1 MRERQQNTMRPPRLV
16 FTVTNQLVYDQ
27 RMIRICGSL
36 SRAGYHVKLV
46 GCQHP
51 QAPALQQEPFK
62 QVRLRCW
69 FRKGLGFYAEYNL
82 RLFFYLLFCR
92 MDLVCAIDLDTILP
106 CYLVSSIRRKKRVY
120 DAHELFCEMQEIVE
134 RPRIYG
140 FWKRLEKLT
149 VPHFKTGYT
158 VNQPIADEF
167 HRMYG
172 VDYEVVRNLPMLREL
187 EIPVKSE
194 KYILYQGAVN
204 QGRSFETL
212 IPAMKDVPVPLW
224 IAGDGN
230 FMQQAKALVKEYG
243 LEDKVLFLGSIPP
256 GKLWEITRHALLGI
270 TLFDPRGRSNY
281 YSLANRFFDYIQAGI
296 PQLCVDYPVYRELNN
311 SGAVALLTGDLSPQG
326 LSKALNKLLSDKD
339 LYETLQRRCRE
350 KRLEWNWQAEE
361 KILLKI
367 YRSLFTL

>member
-1 MRERQQNTMRPPRLV
+1 MRERPQNATRPPRLV

-36 SRAGYHVKLV
+36 SRAGYRVKLV
-46 GCQHP
+46 GCRH
-51 QAPALQQEPFK
+51 AGATELVEEPFE
-62 QVRLRCW
+62 QVRLRCF
-69 FRKGLGFYAEYNL
+69 FRKGFGFYAEYNL

-106 CYLVSSIRRKKRVY
+106 CYLVSFLRGKKRVY
-120 DAHELFCEMQEIVE
+120 DAHELFCEMQEIVQ
-134 RPRIYG
+134 RPRVYR
-140 FWKRLEKLT
+140 FWKRLEKYT
-149 VPHFKTGYT
+149 VPHFKIGYT

-172 VDYEVVRNLPMLREL
+172 VQYEVVRNLPQLREL
-187 EIPVKSE
+187 NIPSTKD

-204 QGRSFETL
+204 HGRSFETL
-212 IPAMKDVPVPLW
+212 IPAMKEVPVPLW

-230 FMQQAKALVKEYG
+230 FIQQAKALVKEHG
-243 LEDKVLFLGSIPP
+243 LENKVKFLGKIAPRQ
-256 GKLWEITRHALLGI
+256 LWDITQHAWFGI
-270 TLFDPRGRSNY
+270 TLFEATGKSNY

-296 PQLCVDYPVYRELNN
+296 PQVCVDYPVYRELNN

-326 LSKALNKLLSDKD
+326 LSAAMNKLLMDKE
-339 LYETLQRRCRE
+339 LYTALQTRCLE
-350 KRLEWNWQAEE
+350 KRQQWNWQEEE

-367 YRSLFTL
+367 YHSLFTL